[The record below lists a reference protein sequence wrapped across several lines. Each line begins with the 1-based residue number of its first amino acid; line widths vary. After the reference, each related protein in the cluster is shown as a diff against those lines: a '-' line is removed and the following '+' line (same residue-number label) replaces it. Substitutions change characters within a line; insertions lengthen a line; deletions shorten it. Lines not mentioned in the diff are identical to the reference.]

1 MPRIDPG
8 GSGPYIGPASN
19 GNPDGNIKVDTGVW
33 HDASVAIQVNNNASA
48 DIAAA
53 ARTTLNGALDSLN
66 VLSFIEG
73 ASELAQ
79 ALDDFS
85 NNIEL
90 TLACVG
96 TDLLVVSS
104 GLAAAAAAFGSL
116 DRALVSTF
124 SSLEAQMPYFTTA
137 TTLASNGAMPYSP
150 LKIVGQPDGGV
161 GLSISPD
168 AAKALGIT
176 AAVGGAV
183 VGGSLLVDF
192 LTGLGIALAF

>member
-1 MPRIDPG
+1 MTRIDPG
-8 GSGPYIGPASN
+8 GSGPYIGSGPN

-33 HDASVAIQVNNNASA
+33 HDASAAIQVNNNASA

-53 ARTTLNGALDSLN
+53 VRTTLNGALDSLN

-96 TDLLVVSS
+96 TDLIVVSS

-116 DRALVSTF
+116 DRALVTAF
-124 SSLEAQMPYFTTA
+124 SSLESQMPYFTTT

-150 LKIVGQPDGGV
+150 LKIVGQPDGGG

-183 VGGSLLVDF
+183 VGGSLLLD
-192 LTGLGIALAF
+192 LLGFGLAFAL